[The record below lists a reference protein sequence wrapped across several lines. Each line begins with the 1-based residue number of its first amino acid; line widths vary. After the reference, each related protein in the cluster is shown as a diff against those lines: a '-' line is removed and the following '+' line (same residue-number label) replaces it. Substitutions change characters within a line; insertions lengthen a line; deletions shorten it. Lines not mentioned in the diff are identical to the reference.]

1 MRELQILILDNG
13 NQLGELELTD
23 SDDFALKLTKSL
35 ATINNIGQRN
45 TSFSL
50 DFEVPQ
56 TKNNNRLLS
65 GLRFATA
72 DKSILG
78 QKECSIVVDGN
89 QIDKGF
95 IYPFE
100 STFDGMYKLVF
111 KGLNN
116 DWVEKLR
123 DVELNQL
130 RWRDYKTTLRTEDA
144 LENFSGARFGV
155 LNSQNS
161 VNTDLIYP
169 EMNRNNGGAVADARP
184 QLHLRSI
191 VISMFEKI
199 GYTVSSAFLE
209 SDWIKGIANYTDAL
223 GYPYE
228 HLGLSVDP
236 VFQMVR
242 EPQDLVN
249 QIIEYAASGITGSAT
264 DPNTWIN
271 SEIIGTLDA
280 PAANNFR
287 AFYRFPASINSVV
300 LDNFGRFNVATS
312 EYTVAVSGSYKI
324 SFNFGH
330 TTAYY
335 SNYIASVQPAVPF
348 QHWKFGG
355 SIGSPNA
362 TGLPPSFKWY
372 IVKNNTSDTVINGT
386 VLYQAIST
394 GGSGQNT
401 MPDQTITLT
410 GGDKVC
416 VFLEL
421 IDNAS
426 GFAPSQTQLNG
437 SIPNPQNLSGV
448 LNPAGSLNYWRTRI
462 NNGAKLKIEP
472 LSTISLG
479 ADFRI
484 NSHIPKGIKCLT
496 LLQDFKTMFNLY
508 FDVDVNRKIIFI
520 EPRDDFYNN
529 TFEDITDKID
539 LNTPPVLNY
548 LTSYKNEMVF
558 KYVIDSKDKYLDQ
571 YNKLNDLKYGELTYV
586 MGNNTRF
593 DKGQSTLSTQLLS
606 ATIQGELQNQV
617 GIMTS
622 IIKEEYLD
630 ADNLNKPVNQNYGA
644 RVFQLVK
651 GRQYEPSNNPRRTS
665 SPFIVLAGLMED
677 FANTPTY
684 QDRRLTFNAT
694 NGLVQQFYAKTL
706 ANIEDTVILTLKI
719 VLSLYDFNRWDLRKT
734 YYISEPAE
742 IAGYYITDSIKN
754 FNVTKQTPTTIT
766 LVKFKDF
773 TPVVVPQGIGNVPVV
788 ISPPPQPQEIF
799 VTVNGA
805 IVSCLDNNLQKMYR
819 K

>member
-13 NQLGELELTD
+13 AQLGELELTD

-89 QIDKGF
+89 QVDKGF

-130 RWRDYKTTLRTEDA
+130 NWRDYSTGLRTEDA
-144 LENFSGARFGV
+144 LELFSGARFSV

-161 VNTDLIYP
+161 VNTDLVYP
-169 EMNRNNGGAVADARP
+169 YENRFNAGAAVDFRP

-191 VISMFEKI
+191 ILSMFEKI

-209 SDWIKGIANYTDAL
+209 SDWIKGIANYTDAY
-223 GYPYE
+223 GHAYE

-236 VFQMVR
+236 AFKMVR
-242 EPQDLVN
+242 EPQDLIG
-249 QIIEYAASGITGSAT
+249 QTIEYYTSGITGTT
-264 DPNTWIN
+264 DPNTWLP
-271 SEIIGTLDA
+271 SEMIGSIAA
-280 PAANNFR
+280 PAANNVVKT
-287 AFYRFPASINSVV
+287 YRFPGSINTIVT
-300 LDNFGRFNVATS
+300 DINNRFNVPTS
-312 EYTVAVSGSYKI
+312 EFTVGTSGAYTI
-324 SFNFGH
+324 SFDFKFKNG
-330 TTAYY
+330 AYN
-335 SNYIASVQPAVPF
+335 SNIAVPKYDPWSF
-348 QHWKFGG
+348 QGVGG
-355 SIGSPNA
+355 AGVGIG
-362 TGLPPSFKWY
+362 PSFNWY
-372 IVKNNTSDTVINGT
+372 IVKNNTGDTTINGA
-386 VLYQAIST
+386 VLYQGNT
-394 GGSGQNT
+394 PGGGGQNNMT
-401 MPDQTITLT
+401 AQTRSLFS
-410 GGDKVC
+410 GDKIS

-426 GFAPSQTQLNG
+426 NFPAPWLYLNAPSLQ
-437 SIPNPQNLSGV
+437 
-448 LNPAGSLNYWRTRI
+448 YWRTRI
-462 NNGAKLKIEP
+462 SDGSKLTIKP
-472 LSTISLG
+472 LSTIGLG
-479 ADFRI
+479 NEFRI

-508 FDVDVNRKIIFI
+508 FDVDVNRKTVII
-520 EPRDDFYNN
+520 EPRDDFYTN
-529 TFEDITDKID
+529 TFEDITEKID
-539 LNTPPVLNY
+539 LNTSPVLNY

-558 KYVIDSKDKYLDQ
+558 KYTVDSKDKYLEQ
-571 YNKLNDLKYGELTYV
+571 YNKINDLTYGELTYV

-606 ATIQGELQNQV
+606 ATIQGELENQV
-617 GIMTS
+617 GIMSS

-644 RVFQLVK
+644 RVFQLVR
-651 GRQYEPSNNPRRTS
+651 GQQYDPANNARRS
-665 SPFIVLAGLMED
+665 ASPFVVLAGIMED
-677 FANTPTY
+677 FGNTPTFE
-684 QDRRLTFNAT
+684 DRRLTFDAT
-694 NGLVQQFYAKTL
+694 NGLVEKFYAKTL
-706 ANIEDTVILTLKI
+706 ANIEDTVILTLKL
-719 VLSLYDFNRWDLRKT
+719 VLSLYEFNRWDLRKT

-754 FNVTKQTPTTIT
+754 FNVTKETPTTIT

-773 TPVVVPQGIGNVPVV
+773 VPVVVPQGVGNVPV
-788 ISPPPQPQEIF
+788 IIGQPPQPQEIF

-805 IVSCLDNNLQKMYR
+805 FVPCLDNNLQKMYR
-819 K
+819 L